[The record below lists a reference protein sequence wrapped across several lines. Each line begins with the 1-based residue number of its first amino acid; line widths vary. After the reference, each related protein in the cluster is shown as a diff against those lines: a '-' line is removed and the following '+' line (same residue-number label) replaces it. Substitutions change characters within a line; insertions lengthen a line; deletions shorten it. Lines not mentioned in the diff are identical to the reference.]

1 MEPYKVEQDI
11 KEKLEKR
18 KIQPSESSWNKLANR
33 LELQEKK
40 KGNKYFWW
48 IGIAASVVGIIWSIS
63 LFLNNDT
70 EKIKPI
76 IVETPTIIE
85 KESNIKVVEGE
96 IILVEEDVNKI
107 KENKIEAISRN
118 QIKQVVK
125 TETQREVVLV
135 KNSKEEQDKI
145 ANNENQINKKSIDLN
160 KVKLQELTFEEQKK
174 NDMVSQKIDL
184 NKSNINITDAE
195 IDALLTKAQEQLAS
209 NKIYNENTKT
219 VDANILLQDVE
230 EAIDKSFRDKVLE
243 ALIINYENLKT
254 AVSQRND

>member
-1 MEPYKVEQDI
+1 MEPYKVEQDM